1 MMNIY
6 INNVHISLLALFF
19 LRGFEFGM
27 IVPVMPYYYQ
37 LLTKDNIE
45 ALHLFS
51 IHSSIYGFMGLIMSL
66 VVGPVYDK
74 TRNAKILLLPSA
86 VVFEVGLC
94 LYAISKDSVLSL
106 ISSVLMGPFSTL
118 YVIGNAEISR
128 LGKQTTSG
136 STLLTTCDTIGIVIA
151 SVFNLALPTVSYRF
165 GFMYFNEA
173 TVPAAVTI
181 LVTAGV
187 IMVFMLTID
196 GPIAPKDQNDDNDF
210 RWNDIPTI
218 INDTE
223 RLVLYLTGFVA
234 LYSFVSYSIFL
245 QSTLLLCVKEN
256 IKAQSLTYLLAFV
269 IRLTMLTFIPRLSST
284 LSERSLLIFI
294 NILQIFFLIC
304 SSLSISLS
312 LKWHCE
318 ARIANG
324 IYSFAVI
331 WVAANVLVVSSL
343 GQLLSEN
350 VKATGQGLM
359 AFCSSICNSIAPAIA
374 GMCLDHEDIF
384 SITLAAVVFLVTLT
398 NVLVGP
404 CRYKNDLVGESSK
417 ERIDYS
423 KIN

>member
-1 MMNIY
+1 M
-6 INNVHISLLALFF
+6 
-19 LRGFEFGM
+19 
-27 IVPVMPYYYQ
+27 
-37 LLTKDNIE
+37 LTKDNIE

-51 IHSSIYGFMGLIMSL
+51 IHSSIYGFMGLVMPL

-74 TRNAKILLLPSA
+74 TRNAKMLLLPSA

-94 LYAISKDSVLSL
+94 LYVISKDRVLSL

-151 SVFNLALPTVSYRF
+151 SIFNLGLPTVSYRF
-165 GFMYFNEA
+165 GFIDFNEA
-173 TVPAAVTI
+173 TVPAAVTV
-181 LVTAGV
+181 LLTAVV
-187 IMVFMLTID
+187 IMVFILTID
-196 GPIAPKDQNDDNDF
+196 GPIAPKGKNGKDNF

-245 QSTLLLCVKEN
+245 QSTLLLCVREN
-256 IKAQSLTYLLAFV
+256 IKAQSLTYLLAFL
-269 IRLTMLTFIPRLSST
+269 IRLAILAFIPKLSCI

-294 NILQIFFLIC
+294 NILQIFFLIS

-312 LKWHCE
+312 LTWHCE

-331 WVAANVLVVSSL
+331 WVAANVLVVSSR
-343 GQLLSEN
+343 GQLLSKN

-359 AFCSSICNSIAPAIA
+359 AFCNSICNFIAPVIA
-374 GMCLDHEDIF
+374 GVCLDYEDKF
-384 SITLAAVVFLVTLT
+384 SLILATVVSLVTLT
-398 NVLVGP
+398 NVLVGS
-404 CRYKNDLVGESSK
+404 CRCKNDLVGEGSK
-417 ERIDYS
+417 EEIDYS

>member
-27 IVPVMPYYYQ
+27 IVPVMRYYYQ

-51 IHSSIYGFMGLIMSL
+51 IHSSIYGFIGLVMSL
-66 VVGPVYDK
+66 LVGPVYDK
-74 TRNAKILLLPSA
+74 TRNAKMLLLPSA

-94 LYAISKDSVLSL
+94 LYVISKDRVLSL
-106 ISSVLMGPFSTL
+106 ISSALMGPFSTL

-136 STLLTTCDTIGIVIA
+136 STLLTTCDTVGIVIA
-151 SVFNLALPTVSYRF
+151 SIFNLALPTESYRF
-165 GFMYFNEA
+165 GFIDFNEA
-173 TVPAAVTI
+173 TVLAAVTV
-181 LVTAGV
+181 LVTAV
-187 IMVFMLTID
+187 IIMVFILTID
-196 GPIAPKDQNDDNDF
+196 GPTAPKDKNGEDNF
-210 RWNDIPTI
+210 RWNDVPTI

-223 RLVLYLTGFVA
+223 RLALYLIGFVA

-245 QSTLLLCVKEN
+245 QSTLLLCIKEN
-256 IKAQSLTYLLAFV
+256 IKAQSLTYLLAFL
-269 IRLTMLTFIPRLSST
+269 IRLTILAFIPKLSCA

-294 NILQIFFLIC
+294 NILQIFFLIG

-312 LKWHCE
+312 LTWQCE

-359 AFCSSICNSIAPAIA
+359 AFCSGIFNFIAPALA
-374 GMCLDHEDIF
+374 GICLDHEDIF
-384 SITLAAVVFLVTLT
+384 SLILAAIVSLVTLT
-398 NVLVGP
+398 NFLVGFGP
-404 CRYKNDLVGESSK
+404 HKNDLVGADSK
-417 ERIDYS
+417 EEIVYN

>member
-1 MMNIY
+1 MNIY

-37 LLTKDNIE
+37 MLTKDNIE

-51 IHSSIYGFMGLIMSL
+51 INSSIYGFMGLVMSF

-74 TRNAKILLLPSA
+74 TRNAKMLLLPSA

-94 LYAISKDSVLSL
+94 LYVISKDRVLSL

-151 SVFNLALPTVSYRF
+151 SIFNLGLPTVSYRF
-165 GFMYFNEA
+165 GFIDFNEA
-173 TVPAAVTI
+173 TVPAAVTV
-181 LVTAGV
+181 LVTAV
-187 IMVFMLTID
+187 VTKVFILTID
-196 GPIAPKDQNDDNDF
+196 GPIAPKGKNGEDNF

-218 INDTE
+218 INDTK

-245 QSTLLLCVKEN
+245 QSTLLLCVREN
-256 IKAQSLTYLLAFV
+256 IKAQSLTYLLAFL
-269 IRLTMLTFIPRLSST
+269 IRLAILAFIPKLSCI

-294 NILQIFFLIC
+294 NILQIFFLIG

-312 LKWHCE
+312 LTWHCE

-343 GQLLSEN
+343 GQLLSKN

-359 AFCSSICNSIAPAIA
+359 AFCSSICNFIAPVIA
-374 GMCLDHEDIF
+374 DVCLDYEDKF
-384 SITLAAVVFLVTLT
+384 SLILATVVSLVTLT
-398 NVLVGP
+398 NVLVGS
-404 CRYKNDLVGESSK
+404 CRCKNDLVGEGSK
-417 ERIDYS
+417 EEIDYS